1 MLHKFKKTVKWE
13 GQEVSEI
20 ELNLEKIN
28 AKKSFEVDRRFK
40 QENPGYIG
48 VPILE
53 NQYVIMLAQSVS
65 DKPLEFFEDLSL
77 GEMFYLVN
85 QVRSFLDRT

>member
-1 MLHKFKKTVKWE
+1 MLHKFKKPIKWE

-20 ELNLEKIN
+20 ELNLENIN
-28 AKKSFEVDRRFK
+28 AKKSFEVDRKFK
-40 QENPGYIG
+40 QENPEFIG
-48 VPILE
+48 IPIFE